1 MERIDTGSEVH
12 SSSIHED
19 LKTRTLYEMVK
30 EWTEQ
35 PWDGAQYKRIAEE
48 LWDSI
53 DDLNLIEGPFGDSMT
68 LLESCIVDSNEAID
82 AGLLSKKQALERL
95 KGLLENDDF
104 VVGARIIEVSIET
117 NPVCRIS
124 NIDSLLKK
132 IWPIGP
138 QKPQWWKRSVRS
150 FWLFMG
156 VVSFAVMAIIY
167 VILIGLG
174 ILPPIQLFLAVA
186 VGIPM
191 YAMSYYFRKVATKR
205 MWRVG
210 FIYLGAWCLVVPIVL
225 LFGPTIGLIPFWLRL
240 PLLYILPV
248 IGAFIGDWI
257 GKRRD
262 YMPYM

>member
-1 MERIDTGSEVH
+1 MVGINTQ
-12 SSSIHED
+12 
-19 LKTRTLYEMVK
+19 TLYEMVK
-30 EWTEQ
+30 EWTIH
-35 PWDGAQYKRIAEE
+35 PWDEVQYKRISEE

-53 DDLNLIEGPFGDSMT
+53 DASDLMEGPYGVSVT
-68 LLESCIVDSNEAID
+68 LLESYIVDSNEAIE
-82 AGLLSKKQALERL
+82 AGLLSEEQALDSL
-95 KGLLENDDF
+95 KELLENDDF

-124 NIDSLLKK
+124 NIDSLLQKD
-132 IWPIGP
+132 WPIGP
-138 QKPQWWKRSVRS
+138 QKPQRWKRSVQS
-150 FWLFMG
+150 YWISVG

-167 VILIGLG
+167 VIMISLG

-191 YAMSYYFRKVATKR
+191 YAMSYYIRTVATKR

-210 FIYLGAWCLVVPIVL
+210 FILLGSCFIGFWFILAPLIILLNSLRFLGISLPWWLGMPLMILPLVV
-225 LFGPTIGLIPFWLRL
+225 
-240 PLLYILPV
+240 
-248 IGAFIGDWI
+248 GAFIGDWL

>member
-1 MERIDTGSEVH
+1 MECIATQ
-12 SSSIHED
+12 
-19 LKTRTLYEMVK
+19 TLYEMVK

-35 PWDGAQYKRIAEE
+35 PWDGVQYKRIAEE

-68 LLESCIVDSNEAID
+68 LLESCIVDSNEAIE
-82 AGLLSKKQALERL
+82 AGLLGEKQALDSL
-95 KGLLENDDF
+95 KELLENDDF
-104 VVGARIIEVSIET
+104 VVGARIIEVSVEV

-124 NIDSLLKK
+124 NIDSLLQKD
-132 IWPIGP
+132 WPIGP

-150 FWLFMG
+150 FWLSVG

-191 YAMSYYFRKVATKR
+191 YAMSYYFRTVATKR
-205 MWRVG
+205 MWRAVFILLGSCFIG
-210 FIYLGAWCLVVPIVL
+210 FWFILAPLTILLSYLSISLPWWLGWPLPMILSLVV
-225 LFGPTIGLIPFWLRL
+225 
-240 PLLYILPV
+240 
-248 IGAFIGDWI
+248 GAFIGDWL
-257 GKRRD
+257 GKRRN
-262 YMPYM
+262 YRPYM